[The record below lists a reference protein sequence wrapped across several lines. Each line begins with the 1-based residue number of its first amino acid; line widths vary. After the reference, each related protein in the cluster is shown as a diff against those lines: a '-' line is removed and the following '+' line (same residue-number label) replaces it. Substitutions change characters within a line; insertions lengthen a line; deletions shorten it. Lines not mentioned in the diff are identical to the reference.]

1 MIVIPGLSD
10 SLGAVG
16 KRITHFETT
25 EGGLA
30 VGVASTVRSARC
42 PKCSH
47 RSSRQHGQYRRRL
60 SAEPCMG
67 RSVSLGVEMRR
78 FKCVNRQCSQA
89 TFAEQIDALAQP
101 KQRRTVGL
109 DGAWRSIAQALGD
122 RRRLCWRQRWECQP
136 AATRYCAGCV
146 AWAAM

>member
-1 MIVIPGLSD
+1 MVVIPGLTD

-16 KRITHFETT
+16 RRINHFETY

-30 VGVASTVRSARC
+30 VDVASTVRSARC

-67 RSVSLGVEMRR
+67 WTVSLGVEVRR

-89 TFAEQIDALAQP
+89 TFAEQIDALALP

-109 DGAWRSIAQALGD
+109 DGAWRF
-122 RRRLCWRQRWECQP
+122 
-136 AATRYCAGCV
+136 
-146 AWAAM
+146 